1 MSVLSVSSNWS
12 EAVETHATMTVRQ
25 PPPRLSL
32 SRRVSRESRKGTCSW
47 SRSGRRELSASAW
60 MQLASA
66 RSDWLILAPSL
77 RRFELA
83 PRSPSLRSMPSTPV
97 RRARSEPARS
107 IIESLPLRRT

>member
-1 MSVLSVSSNWS
+1 M
-12 EAVETHATMTVRQ
+12 
-25 PPPRLSL
+25 
-32 SRRVSRESRKGTCSW
+32 
-47 SRSGRRELSASAW
+47 SASAW

-107 IIESLPLRRT
+107 IIESLPLRRTAPPPPSTSTRNCSTACERELTALASVASVVRQLLPSRINACTWLGLGSGLQG